1 MLCKQGRI
9 RPRMPSTQGIKKAFS
24 QEILFYKSWMDGW
37 MINSYISK
45 PILLKSFIH
54 MDLLVTDYYHAKP
67 ALKT

>member
-9 RPRMPSTQGIKKAFS
+9 RTWMQSTQGIIKAFS
-24 QEILFYKSWMDGW
+24 QEILFYKSWVL
-37 MINSYISK
+37 NSCISK

>member
-1 MLCKQGRI
+1 
-9 RPRMPSTQGIKKAFS
+9 
-24 QEILFYKSWMDGW
+24 